1 MRRFVFTFL
10 ILLPGILVAQDFGA
24 KTQASLLV
32 NPSMAKA
39 GNNIEVGLLL
49 KMPEGWHTYWRN
61 PGENGTAT
69 SIKWNL
75 PNGITAGVIHW
86 PVPEKVEW
94 LEMFTYA
101 YHHEV
106 LLIIPLTLADDL
118 KSGKYDLKG
127 KVEWLECEETCIP
140 GEAEVAA
147 VLLVGDETKP
157 GEHTTLFQKWSNQM
171 PSKTELPQLPAL
183 WAGEA
188 NAKGE
193 RVLNLKVPVNGSG
206 AKVHFLPF
214 ATTGKKWS
222 VAHSSDLIKGD
233 KEITLTKVI
242 TSKEGKW
249 PTELTGVVRYETN
262 GNVNGRQTAFQIS
275 EPSTEEPFGLDG
287 VFGQAKS
294 KVSVRL
300 NHLEAKSGGEV
311 LAGVS
316 FSIPKHWHIFW
327 KEPGAPG
334 LPPSF
339 TWTLPEGFAAG
350 EILWPK
356 HTQLELFG
364 ETANVYE
371 YQVML
376 LTALSVNRD
385 VKPGNYEIGL
395 KVDWQE
401 CDDKSCVPQ
410 EKEFKLTLKVGE
422 EAQLAENPKEFQ
434 AWLAKV
440 PGVSGGSTDGESPKS
455 IWFIL
460 CGAFLG
466 GMILNIMPC
475 VLPVISMKI
484 LGFVQQSQEAPARVR
499 KLGLTYGLGVLFS
512 FLVLAG
518 SMIAVKESTGM
529 ASWGMQ
535 MQNPYFNLVLLLV
548 VALVAL
554 NLFGVFEVTL
564 GGGTMGKA
572 NELASREGY
581 LGAFFNGMLAT
592 ALATPCTAPFLAPA
606 MGVAFTQSNGVIIAS
621 MCAVAVGL
629 AFPFVLLSFQPG
641 WLKILPKPGNW
652 MVQFKQVMGF
662 PMLAAAIWVLSFT
675 GPMFGKGGIMWL
687 GVLLCVVALAAWV
700 FGEFVQRTV
709 PKSSKPLLVSGLI
722 LVAGYAMA
730 LEWGLDW
737 RHPENRKIVG
747 GGIEVKVDGVQWKSW
762 SPEAVAEA
770 RAAGHPVLID
780 FTADWCMSCKYTK
793 DKALEV
799 KSVIRKLADI
809 DGVAFLAD
817 WTDKDPVITEALHRY
832 RRGAVPLV
840 LVYPPQGEA
849 IVLPPVMHSP
859 GKVLEALEKTV
870 TPES

>member
-1 MRRFVFTFL
+1 MRRLIPAFL
-10 ILLPGILVAQDFGA
+10 IWLPGVLLAQDFDFGA
-24 KTQASLLV
+24 KTKVSLLV
-32 NPSMAKA
+32 DSAVAKA
-39 GNNIEVGLLL
+39 GGTIEAGVRL

-75 PNGITAGVIHW
+75 PKGITAGEIHW
-86 PVPEKVEW
+86 PVPEKMEA

-106 LLIIPLTLADDL
+106 LLIIPLTLDSDL
-118 KSGKYDLKG
+118 RPGDYDLKG

-147 VLLVGDETKP
+147 KLVVGGETKP
-157 GEHTTLFQKWSNQM
+157 GEHVALFQKWRTKWA
-171 PSKTELPQLPAL
+171 SKDELAELSAE

-193 RVLNLKVPVNGSG
+193 RELNLKVPVDESG

-262 GNVNGRQTAFQIS
+262 GNVNGRETVFQIRES
-275 EPSTEEPFGLDG
+275 SIKEPFGLDG
-287 VFGQAKS
+287 VLGQAKS

-300 NHLEAKSGGEV
+300 NHLEAKPGSEV

-316 FSIPKHWHIFW
+316 FGIPKHWHIFW
-327 KEPGAPG
+327 KKPGVLG
-334 LPPSF
+334 EPPSF
-339 TWTLPEGFAAG
+339 TWTLPEGITAG

-356 HTQLELFG
+356 HTQLKLFG
-364 ETANVYE
+364 EIANVYE
-371 YQVML
+371 HQVML
-376 LTALSVNRD
+376 LTALSVGKD
-385 VKPGNYEIGL
+385 VKPGGYEIGL

-401 CDDKSCVPQ
+401 CDDKNCVPQ

-422 EAQLAENPKEFQ
+422 EAKLAEDPKEFQ

-440 PGVSGGSTDGESPKS
+440 PSVNGESPKS

-460 CGAFLG
+460 GGAFLG

-484 LGFVQQSQEAPARVR
+484 LGFVQQSQEAPERIR

-518 SMIAVKESTGM
+518 IMIAVKKSTGM

-564 GGGTMGKA
+564 GSGTMGKA
-572 NELASREGY
+572 NELAGREGY

-606 MGVAFTQSNGVIIAS
+606 MGVAFTQNNGVVIAS

-629 AFPFVLLSFQPG
+629 ALPFVLLSLQPG
-641 WLKILPKPGNW
+641 WLKFLPKPGNW
-652 MVQFKQVMGF
+652 MVQFKQIMGF

-675 GPMFGKGGIMWL
+675 GPMFGEGGVMWL
-687 GVLLCVVALAAWV
+687 GVFLCVVALAAWIY
-700 FGEFVQRTV
+700 GEFMQRNV
-709 PKSSKPLLVSGLI
+709 PKSSMPLLVCGLI
-722 LVAGYAMA
+722 MSGGYVTA

-737 RHPENRKIVG
+737 RHPENRRVVG
-747 GGIEVKVDGVQWKSW
+747 GGIEVKVDGVQWKKW
-762 SPEAVAEA
+762 SPEAVVEA

-793 DKALEV
+793 GKALEV
-799 KSVIRKLADI
+799 ESVVQKLKEI
-809 DGVAFLAD
+809 KGVAFLAD
-817 WTDKDPVITEALHRY
+817 WTNKDPVITKALHRY
-832 RRGAVPLV
+832 RRGAVPLI
-840 LVYPPQGEA
+840 LVYPPKGDA
-849 IVLPPVMHSP
+849 IVLPPVMSSP
-859 GKVLEALEKTV
+859 GKVLEALGKAAR
-870 TPES
+870 SAD